1 MLEESRLT
9 EGLDTAALPERLPCA
24 LPHAASSAASRARSG
39 SGRGR
44 RGASARKST
53 SQAVGPGRPVS
64 LQAEVIFTP
73 QRGV

>member
-9 EGLDTAALPERLPCA
+9 EGLDAAALPERLPCA
-24 LPHAASSAASRARSG
+24 LPHAASSAASRAR